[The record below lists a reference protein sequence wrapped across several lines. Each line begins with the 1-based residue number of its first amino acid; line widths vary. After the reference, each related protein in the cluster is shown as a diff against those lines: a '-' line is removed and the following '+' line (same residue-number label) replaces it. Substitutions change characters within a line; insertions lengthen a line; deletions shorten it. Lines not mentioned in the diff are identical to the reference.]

1 MMTDP
6 IADMLTRMRNALM
19 SGANH
24 CVVPGSR
31 LKVAILDAMKREGF
45 IHGYEVAVVGAASG
59 TPAGPRSAIRVE
71 FRFGPEGERIISSL
85 ARFSKPGCRRYRGCN
100 DLPKVR
106 GGLGIA
112 VVSTNQGVLSDRE
125 CRQKRVG
132 GEILCTVD

>member
-19 SGANH
+19 SGASH

-31 LKVAILDAMKREGF
+31 LKVAILDAIKREGF
-45 IHGYEVAVVGAASG
+45 INTYEVASE
-59 TPAGPRSAIRVE
+59 GPRSAIRVE
-71 FRFGPEGERIISSL
+71 FRFGPDGERVISSL
-85 ARFSKPGCRRYRGCN
+85 ARFSRPGCRRYRGCN

-125 CRQKRVG
+125 CRERRVG
-132 GEILCTVD
+132 GEVLCTVD

>member
-19 SGANH
+19 GGATA
-24 CVVPGSR
+24 CVLPGSR

-45 IHGYEVAVVGAASG
+45 IQGYEVGAQ
-59 TPAGPRSAIRVE
+59 GPRSSIRVE
-71 FRFGPEGERIISSL
+71 FRYGPDGEKVITSL
-85 ARFSKPGCRRYRGCN
+85 SRFSRPGCRRYRACG

-125 CRQKRVG
+125 CRQRRVG
-132 GEILCTVD
+132 GEVLCTV

>member
-19 SGANH
+19 SGAQN

-31 LKVAILDAMKREGF
+31 LKVAILDALKREGF
-45 IHGYEVAVVGAASG
+45 IDTYEVAAEGA
-59 TPAGPRSAIRVE
+59 RSAVRVD
-71 FRFGPEGERIISSL
+71 FRFGPEGERVISSL
-85 ARFSKPGCRRYRGCN
+85 ARFSRPGCRRYRGCN

-125 CRQKRVG
+125 CRQRRVG
-132 GEILCTVD
+132 GEVLCTVD

>member
-19 SGANH
+19 SGAQA
-24 CVVPGSR
+24 CVLPGSR

-45 IHGYEVAVVGAASG
+45 IQGYEVAAE
-59 TPAGPRSAIRVE
+59 GPRSAIRVE
-71 FRFGPEGERIISSL
+71 FRYGPDGERVITSL
-85 ARFSKPGCRRYRGCN
+85 SRFSKPGCRRYRAVS

-125 CRQKRVG
+125 CRQRRVG
-132 GEILCTVD
+132 GEVLCTID

>member
-6 IADMLTRMRNALM
+6 IADMLTRMRNALA
-19 SGANH
+19 SGAPH
-24 CVVPGSR
+24 CVFPGSR

-45 IHGYEVAVVGAASG
+45 IQGYEVASD
-59 TPAGPRSAIRVE
+59 GPRSAVKVD
-71 FRFGPEGERIISSL
+71 FRTGPEGERVISSL
-85 ARFSKPGCRRYRGCN
+85 ARFSKPGCRRYRGCS

-125 CRQKRVG
+125 CRQRRVG
-132 GEILCTVD
+132 GEVLCTVD

>member
-1 MMTDP
+1 MLTDP

-19 SGANH
+19 SGAPS

-45 IHGYEVAVVGAASG
+45 LTSYEVAA
-59 TPAGPRSAIRVE
+59 TGPRSAIRVE
-71 FRFGPEGERIISSL
+71 FRFGPDGEKVISSL
-85 ARFSKPGCRRYRGCN
+85 ARFSKPGCRRYRTCN
-100 DLPKVR
+100 ELPTIR

-125 CRQKRVG
+125 CRQRRVG
-132 GEILCTVD
+132 GEVLCTVD

>member
-19 SGANH
+19 SGAQN

-45 IHGYEVAVVGAASG
+45 LQDYQVAAE
-59 TPAGPRSAIRVE
+59 GPRSVLRIN
-71 FRFGPEGERIISSL
+71 FRFGPDGEKVISTL
-85 ARFSKPGCRRYRGCN
+85 ARFSKPGCRRYRACS

-125 CRQKRVG
+125 CRARKVG
-132 GEILCTVD
+132 GEVICTVD

>member
-19 SGANH
+19 SGAQN

-45 IHGYEVAVVGAASG
+45 LQDYQVAAEGA
-59 TPAGPRSAIRVE
+59 RSAVRID
-71 FRFGPEGERIISSL
+71 FRFGPDGEKVISSL
-85 ARFSKPGCRRYRGCN
+85 ARFSKPGCRRYRACTE
-100 DLPKVR
+100 LPKVR

-125 CRQKRVG
+125 CRVRKVG
-132 GEILCTVD
+132 GEVICTVD

>member
-19 SGANH
+19 SGATN

-45 IHGYEVAVVGAASG
+45 LNSYEVAAN
-59 TPAGPRSAIRVE
+59 GPRSAIRVE
-71 FRFGPEGERIISSL
+71 FRFGPEGERVISSL

-100 DLPKVR
+100 ELPKVR

-125 CRQKRVG
+125 CRQRRVG
-132 GEILCTVD
+132 GEVLCTVD